1 MFGQGNGQFSKEQ
14 FFETV
19 IENGI
24 ENGVE
29 YLGQKSMEKFMK
41 DSNKKKIVNQDGR
54 Y

>member
-1 MFGQGNGQFSKEQ
+1 MFGLGNGQFSKEQ

-29 YLGQKSMEKFMK
+29 YLG
-41 DSNKKKIVNQDGR
+41 
-54 Y
+54 